1 MKTISAFAF
10 ALVIATG
17 AALAQGSG
25 GSGRSGGGGGTEA
38 GKSGQSTGKESAAQN
53 PTAEQCTK
61 GWDSSMRMTKA
72 EFDAGCKK

>member
-1 MKTISAFAF
+1 MKTLSAFAF

-25 GSGRSGGGGGTEA
+25 GSGGGTES
-38 GKSGQSTGKESAAQN
+38 GKAGQSTGKESAAQN
-53 PTAEQCTK
+53 PTTDQCAK